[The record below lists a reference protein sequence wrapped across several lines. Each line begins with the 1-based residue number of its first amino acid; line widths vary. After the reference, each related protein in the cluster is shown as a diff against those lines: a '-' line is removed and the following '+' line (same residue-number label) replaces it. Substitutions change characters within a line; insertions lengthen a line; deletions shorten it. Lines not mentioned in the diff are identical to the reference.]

1 MAAGDVE
8 VYGPFPAWDT
18 AAIDTGLTGNGVVVA
33 DSINTYVEKG
43 NLYVL
48 VIKAA

>member
-8 VYGPFPAWDT
+8 VYGPTTPNALD
-18 AAIDTGLTGNGVVVA
+18 ALLTGNGIVVA
-33 DSINTYVEKG
+33 DNITMCSYGGGMVV
-43 NLYVL
+43 VL

>member
-8 VYGPFPAWDT
+8 VFGPTKPST
-18 AAIDTGLTGNGVVVA
+18 LAALVAASSIVVA
-33 DSINTYVEKG
+33 DDITMCSYGSGMVV
-43 NLYVL
+43 VL

>member
-8 VYGPFPAWDT
+8 VYGPTTPDKLDAL
-18 AAIDTGLTGNGVVVA
+18 LTGNDIVVA
-33 DSINTYVEKG
+33 DDISMCSYANGMVV
-43 NLYVL
+43 VL

>member
-8 VYGPFPAWDT
+8 VYGPIPWDSLDAT
-18 AAIDTGLTGNGVVVA
+18 VTGNGVVVA
-33 DSINTYVEKG
+33 DSISMCGVHG
-43 NLYVL
+43 GLVLVL